1 MSYLWNYAGT
11 DRHYHTFEHIGQMIS
26 DLHKYFPEYAEDQVL
41 RDAIMYHDCI
51 YKADSESGYNETQ
64 SFLAAVEELG
74 ISEHSGKY
82 SEIKG
87 LIMITHKHENPVTLK
102 QKIMIDLDLAG
113 LASDNYM
120 RNSINVRKEYHM
132 FSDELW
138 LLGRQAFLNKFINR
152 KIYQTE
158 LGCELW
164 ETRAKLNL
172 ADELVHIERK
182 LFKTK
187 G

>member
-1 MSYLWNYAGT
+1 
-11 DRHYHTFEHIGQMIS
+11 
-26 DLHKYFPEYAEDQVL
+26 
-41 RDAIMYHDCI
+41 
-51 YKADSESGYNETQ
+51 
-64 SFLAAVEELG
+64 
-74 ISEHSGKY
+74 
-82 SEIKG
+82 
-87 LIMITHKHENPVTLK
+87 
-102 QKIMIDLDLAG
+102 MIDLDLAG
-113 LASDNYM
+113 LASDNYVK
-120 RNSINVRKEYHM
+120 NSVNIRKEYHM